1 MIKKIFLILLL
12 ILFYSPIYSQTDSS
26 FVVLNDSLQVDSLK
40 VVSDTLKVAADSLK
54 ISIPRD
60 TLRPVYYKG
69 FVEAHPQGHTISK
82 YNIDRKDYRFTGDI
96 MNSLPFGYH
105 ADLGSVGNP
114 SEVYLYGLGFNNIS
128 YQENGI
134 EITNRFQNALDLNL
148 IQSESIDLIELPTL
162 TSGFIYNNRSNP
174 VTLNIITRN
183 RVTSR
188 PYSRMKFYQA
198 PENEGLING
207 QFSGYIFRRIN
218 VSFGF
223 TNQSTDARYKNSEL
237 SNWLFNTSIR
247 YMPSNQ
253 LNIIAAYSHSKLNV
267 DLNGGVD
274 MSSTPDL
281 IYNNVQADVNFLDR
295 YNKTSRHNLSLTSI
309 FEIDSTSYSN
319 LSVYYQYNLNE
330 FRQNELTNDTT
341 ELKIINNNSYKTFG
355 VNLHQ
360 RIIINPLSLDIIG
373 NYEYTNFDVAYNQ
386 IEDYAT
392 WSLSG
397 KLNWNI
403 LSGMAV
409 PSVFVK
415 TSGMDDNSFFGY
427 GAELVVNPTE
437 GLSIHAGISKYD
449 KPLNRFLNI
458 DLINEKN
465 DVTIVEA
472 GIKSHLPFMKAS
484 LKYFSIEQS
493 SYQFG
498 RLSESIDFFRQP
510 EIIDYNLSI
519 FKRNGVNLN
528 MELKFWKFL
537 LQTNSSVYF
546 NESALSAYSIPAQT
560 SFGGLYYVDTLFN
573 NNLDLKTGINYKF
586 FGERGFGA
594 YDFQRL
600 QAAYSLANNEPITGI
615 NAEKLI
621 GNSYQFDLYVAG
633 TIRRNAIVYIVFENL
648 LNTGYFVVPYYPVQP
663 QGLRIGVAWEFFD

>member
-1 MIKKIFLILLL
+1 MMIKKIYLILLL
-12 ILFYSPIYSQTDSS
+12 FLLYSPIYSQTDSS
-26 FVVLNDSLQVDSLK
+26 FVILSDSLK
-40 VVSDTLKVAADSLK
+40 VDSLNVITDSLKVASDSLK
-54 ISIPRD
+54 TSIPRD

-69 FVEAHPQGHTISK
+69 LIDEYSLGHSK
-82 YNIDRKDYRFTGDI
+82 DKYSIDRIDYRFTGDI
-96 MNSLPFGYH
+96 LNSLPFGYH

-148 IQSESIDLIELPTL
+148 IQSEAIDVIELPTL
-162 TSGFIYNNRSNP
+162 ASGFIYNNRSNP

-188 PYSRMKFYQA
+188 PYTRMKFYQA
-198 PENEGLING
+198 PENEGFING

-218 VSFGF
+218 VAFGF
-223 TNQSTDARYKNSEL
+223 TNQSAETRYKNSEL

-247 YMPSNQ
+247 YMPSNR
-253 LNIIAAYSHSKLNV
+253 LNFIAAYSHSKLNM

-295 YNKTSRHNLSLTSI
+295 YNKASRHNLSLSSI
-309 FEIDSTSYSN
+309 YEIDSTSYTN

-330 FRQNELTNDTT
+330 FRLNELSADTT
-341 ELKIINNNSYKTFG
+341 DLRIKNNNSYKTFG

-360 RIIINPLSLDIIG
+360 RININEIRLDIIG

-386 IEDYAT
+386 IPDYAT

-403 LSGMAV
+403 LSGLAV
-409 PSVFVK
+409 PSIFVK
-415 TSGMDDNSFFGY
+415 TSGMDENNYFGY

-437 GLSIHAGISKYD
+437 GLSIHAGISNYD
-449 KPLNRFLNI
+449 KPLNRFLN
-458 DLINEKN
+458 LINEKN
-465 DVTIVEA
+465 DVTVFEA
-472 GIKSHLPFMKAS
+472 GIKSNLSFMNAS

-493 SYQFG
+493 NYRFG
-498 RLSESIDFFRQP
+498 SHVEDISFFQQP
-510 EIIDYNLSI
+510 EIFTYSIDD
-519 FKRNGVNLN
+519 FKRSGINLN
-528 MELKFWKFL
+528 LNLKLWKLL
-537 LQTNSSVYF
+537 LQTNSSIYF
-546 NESALSAYSIPAQT
+546 NESHLARYSIPAQT

-573 NNLDLKTGINYKF
+573 KNLDLKAGINYKF
-586 FGERGFGA
+586 FGERGFA
-594 YDFQRL
+594 VYDFQRM
-600 QAAYSLANNEPITGI
+600 QTAFNFATGEPITGI
-615 NAEKLI
+615 DLEELI
-621 GNSYQFDLYVAG
+621 GNSYQFDLFVTG
-633 TIRRNAIVYIVFENL
+633 TIRKNAIVYIIFENL
-648 LNTGYFVVPYYPVQP
+648 FDEQYYVVPYYPIQP
-663 QGLRIGVAWEFFD
+663 RGLRIGVAWEFFD

>member
-1 MIKKIFLILLL
+1 MIKKIYLILLL
-12 ILFYSPIYSQTDSS
+12 FLLYSPIYSQTDSS
-26 FVVLNDSLQVDSLK
+26 FVILNDSLKVDSLK
-40 VVSDTLKVAADSLK
+40 VISDSLK
-54 ISIPRD
+54 VVPDSLRISIPRD
-60 TLRPVYYKG
+60 TLRPVYYKELVDDYSPG
-69 FVEAHPQGHTISK
+69 YSKSK
-82 YNIDRKDYRFTGDI
+82 YNIDREDYRFTGDI
-96 MNSLPFGYH
+96 LNSLPFGYH
-105 ADLGSVGNP
+105 ADLGSAGNP
-114 SEVYLYGLGFNNIS
+114 SEGYLYGLGFNNIS

-148 IQSESIDLIELPTL
+148 IQSESIDIIELPAL

-174 VTLNIITRN
+174 VTLNIISRN

-198 PENEGLING
+198 PENEGFING

-218 VSFGF
+218 VAFGF
-223 TNQSTDARYKNSEL
+223 TNQSADTRYKNSEL

-253 LNIIAAYSHSKLNV
+253 LNFIAAYSHSKLNM

-281 IYNNVQADVNFLDR
+281 IFNNVQADVNFLDR

-309 FEIDSTSYSN
+309 YEIDSTSYTN
-319 LSVYYQYNLNE
+319 LSVFYQYNLNE

-341 ELKIINNNSYKTFG
+341 ELRIINNNSYKTFG
-355 VNLHQ
+355 TNLHQ
-360 RIIINPLSLDIIG
+360 RIILNPVSLDIIG

-386 IEDYAT
+386 IEDYTT

-403 LSGMAV
+403 LSGLAV
-409 PSVFVK
+409 SSIFVK
-415 TSGMDDNSFFGY
+415 TSGMDDNSYFGY

-437 GLSIHAGISKYD
+437 GLSIHAGISNYD

-458 DLINEKN
+458 DLIDNEN
-465 DVTIVEA
+465 DVTIFEA
-472 GIKSHLPFMKAS
+472 GIKSNLPFMKAS

-493 SYQFG
+493 NYQFG
-498 RLSESIDFFRQP
+498 SHVEDINFFQQP
-510 EIIDYNLSI
+510 EIFTYSMAD
-519 FKRNGVNLN
+519 FKRSGINLN
-528 MELKFWKFL
+528 LNLKLWKLL
-537 LQTNSSVYF
+537 LQTNSSIYF
-546 NESALSAYSIPAQT
+546 NESHLARYSIPAQT

-573 NNLDLKTGINYKF
+573 NNLDLKAGINYKF
-586 FGERGFGA
+586 YGERGFSV

-600 QAAYSLANNEPITGI
+600 QSAFNFASYDPLTDI
-615 NAEKLI
+615 NSEKLI
-621 GNSYQFDLYVAG
+621 GINYQFDLFVAG
-633 TIRRNAIVYIVFENL
+633 TIRKNAIVYIVFENL
-648 LNTGYFVVPYYPVQP
+648 FDEQCYVVPYYPIQP
-663 QGLRIGVAWEFFD
+663 RGLRIGVAWEFFD